1 MKKTIV
7 GLLLLVFCV
16 TILASCAKKEKP
28 VPYDETKTES
38 QETEPAETLKKDLEP
53 GIEGPEGW
61 PEDVP
66 TPVTG
71 EFMGGAWSPDM
82 NVYTVDIIYT
92 QEDIDAYAERLQDA
106 GFKKT
111 DTDKYGGA
119 DFCKAYAND
128 KWEILLADEGVNGDY
143 TFIDLYP
150 IK

>member
-1 MKKTIV
+1 MKKTII

-38 QETEPAETLKKDLEP
+38 QETEPAETTKKDLEP

-71 EFMGGAWSPDM
+71 EFLGGGGEPD
-82 NVYTVDIIYT
+82 VAYTADIIYT

-106 GFKKT
+106 GFKKI
-111 DTDKYGGA
+111 DTDKYGEA
-119 DFCKAYAND
+119 DFGKVYAND
-128 KWEILLADEGVNGDY
+128 KWEIILGDEGVSGSC
-143 TFIDLYP
+143 TFINLYA